1 MRKIN
6 CCSHWMMS
14 GSSFDKS
21 QFYFIFKYIY
31 FQLPPFCGC
40 DRIIGTS
47 LFPWNIT
54 FKILRR
60 IYYRSKYK
68 ADSFTN
74 WNFWFWYFF
83 SNFIDRRKGVL
94 GQSPSLITWNKW
106 CCIYFS
112 QNWSLNAVQ
121 LHKGEQLPLRKGE
134 NMKSTFWC

>member
-1 MRKIN
+1 MPKIS

-14 GSSFDKS
+14 GSSSIRVNFILFS
-21 QFYFIFKYIY
+21 NIFIFSYPH
-31 FQLPPFCGC
+31 FV
-40 DRIIGTS
+40 
-47 LFPWNIT
+47 FPWNIT

-74 WNFWFWYFF
+74 RNFWFWYFC

-106 CCIYFS
+106 CCVHFS

-121 LHKGEQLPLRKGE
+121 LHKGEQVPLRKGE